1 MKRIEG
7 YIDLNELFD
16 IKDEDKEKTPEE
28 ILNKVIKNDSAATVR
43 KIEGRNSFIFSF
55 WHDKKEYYFKYD
67 WLVSKFCYNELI
79 AYHIASD
86 LGLDCV
92 KYDLA
97 TIGRYKGVISENYKE
112 VDAKYISGYEIINS
126 FFGHYAAMMGKTTLE
141 EIWIALEEYYK
152 ERPNMQEIVSSLMSQ
167 VVKMF
172 IFDEMVGQS
181 DRNTTNW
188 EVVEHSNGKINLS
201 PLYDNSRIVCC
212 DIFDLSPL
220 IKVDDNPRKNQLNDI
235 MLGHFIDISSSEY
248 LNLFS
253 SYLWVIR
260 EDNIDKI
267 IKQIEEET
275 ECPMPEK
282 LKMRY
287 QKYFK
292 MNYLFFTEELAI
304 PDINNSR

>member
-7 YIDLNELFD
+7 YIDLNELFNL
-16 IKDEDKEKTPEE
+16 KEDDGKSPEE
-28 ILNKVIKNDSAATVR
+28 ILIEIQKSDSTVNIK
-43 KIEGRNSFIFSF
+43 KIAGKNSFVFSF
-55 WHDKKEYYFKYD
+55 LHDQKEYFFKYD
-67 WLVSKFCYNELI
+67 YLTSKFYYNELMAYYI
-79 AYHIASD
+79 AKD

-97 TIGRYKGVISENYKE
+97 TIGSYKGVISENYRE
-112 VDAKYISGYEIINS
+112 VDAKYTSGYEIINN

-287 QKYFK
+287 QEYFK